1 MILQMSANVLKY
13 KGLNQSFKNHTIV
26 YVMFCKGTLILKVPD
41 WYQTNHEENNEFEF
55 EF

>member
-1 MILQMSANVLKY
+1 MLCLR
-13 KGLNQSFKNHTIV
+13 
-26 YVMFCKGTLILKVPD
+26 KGTFILKVPD